1 MAALKLLVKVTGK
14 STINAMTQRNTTPD
28 INFLFEMG
36 SIRFIDRMWR
46 RFLKDDFAN
55 LAEHHFRMFWIAMII
70 ASHEKNVDTGKIAK
84 MVLVHDIA
92 ESRAGDVDYLARQ
105 YVERNEELAIHD
117 MLAGTAIEEEFLAL
131 WEEYETRTSIEAKI
145 VKDADNLDVDFE
157 LAEQASKGSQL
168 QTQWLDNRKFVAKEK
183 LYTKTAKNLFEQ
195 LLTANPHEWHLN
207 GRNRRNSGD
216 WRT

>member
-1 MAALKLLVKVTGK
+1 MPQK
-14 STINAMTQRNTTPD
+14 SLTPD

-55 LAEHHFRMFWIAMII
+55 LAEHHFRMFWIAMVI
-70 ASHEKNVDTGKIAK
+70 ANHEKNVDTGKIAK

-105 YVERNEELAIHD
+105 YVERNEKLSIED
-117 MLAGTAIEEEFLAL
+117 MLADTALEKEFLAL
-131 WEEYETRTSIEAKI
+131 WEEYETRKTIEAKI

-157 LAEQASKGSQL
+157 LAEQAAKGSLL
-168 QTQWLDNRKFVAKEK
+168 QKHWRGNRQFVAKER
-183 LYTKTAKNLFEQ
+183 LYTKTAKALFDQ
-195 LLTANPHEWHLN
+195 LAASNPHAWHLN
-207 GRNRRNSGD
+207 GRNRKNSGD
-216 WRT
+216 WRK